1 MEKSVELKAELL
13 GIFSL
18 LNYIAYGQKIMSKI
32 EGRLDV
38 VFAMLNTSLFKI
50 NGFTV
55 VYKRVLCSKL

>member
-38 VFAMLNTSLFKI
+38 VFAMFNTQPL
-50 NGFTV
+50 
-55 VYKRVLCSKL
+55 VLL